1 MELTRTHHF
10 AATSDAVIDVF
21 ADEDAVRARY
31 EGMGH
36 RDVEVLGV
44 ERTDDGLTVRCRRV
58 VDVDLPGF
66 ARRVLQPTNTM
77 TQTDTWTR
85 GDGGWSGTFDV
96 EVAGAPVELSG
107 EMALADGGSGDAG
120 SGDAPG
126 SDYTVTLR
134 MNVKVPL
141 VGGKIADWAGKN
153 DALSTLEAEFAATDA
168 WLAAH

>member
-10 AATSDAVIDVF
+10 TAPPAAVIDVF
-21 ADEDAVRARY
+21 ADADAVRTRY

-36 RDVEVLGV
+36 RYVEVLGV
-44 ERTDDGLTVRCRRV
+44 ERTDDSLTVRCRRV

-66 ARRVLQPTNTM
+66 AKRVLQPTNTM
-77 TQTDTWTR
+77 TQTDTWAR
-85 GDGGWSGTFDV
+85 EGDGWNGTFSVDV
-96 EVAGAPVELSG
+96 EGAPVELSG
-107 EMALADGGSGDAG
+107 EMALADDGD
-120 SGDAPG
+120 G

-153 DALSTLEAEFAATDA
+153 DALSTLEAEFAATDS

>member
-1 MELTRTHHF
+1 MELTRSHHF
-10 AATSDAVIDVF
+10 AAPADGVIDVF
-21 ADEDAVRARY
+21 ADEEAVRTRY

-36 RDVEVLGV
+36 RDVEVLGID
-44 ERTDDGLTVRCRRV
+44 RSDDGLTVTCRRV

-66 ARRVLQPTNTM
+66 AKRVLQPTNTM

-85 GDGGWSGTFDV
+85 DSDGWSGTFSVD
-96 EVAGAPVELSG
+96 VAGAPVELSG
-107 EMALADGGSGDAG
+107 EMALADAG
-120 SGDAPG
+120 SGDGAG